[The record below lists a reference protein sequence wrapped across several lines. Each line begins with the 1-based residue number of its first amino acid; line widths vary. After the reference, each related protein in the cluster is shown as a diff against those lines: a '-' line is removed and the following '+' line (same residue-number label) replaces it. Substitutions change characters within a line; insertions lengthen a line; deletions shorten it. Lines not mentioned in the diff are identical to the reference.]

1 MGGGW
6 QSHEA
11 LCPKHLVL
19 RGKRESSLDYS
30 TLEGHDSNF
39 FLSQLELPPGS
50 PVEIPDALLFA

>member
-19 RGKRESSLDYS
+19 RGKKESSLGDS
-30 TLEGHDSNF
+30 TLGGHDSYF
-39 FLSQLELPPGS
+39 FLSQLELLSGF
-50 PVEIPDALLFA
+50 PVKIPDALLFA